1 MKVGVLLLTH
11 APLGTALLAVARQIL
26 GAVPARVAT
35 VEFDHAPCAAETRA
49 RAGRCL
55 IEIDQGYGVLVL
67 TDMIGATPSNI
78 AAALGDQGIAYRWIA
93 GVNLPMLLRVI
104 NYPDLALQDLCD
116 VAESGA
122 HAGVV
127 SDRARH

>member
-11 APLGTALLAVARQIL
+11 APLGTALLTVARQIL
-26 GAVPARVAT
+26 GALPARVEA
-35 VEFDHAPCAAETRA
+35 VEFDHAPSAAETRA

-55 IEIDQGYGVLVL
+55 IELDQGDGVLIL
-67 TDMIGATPSNI
+67 TDLIGATPTNI
-78 AAALGDQGIAYRWIA
+78 AATLGDHGVVCRWIA

-104 NYPDLALQDLCD
+104 NYPDLALGDLCN

-127 SDRARH
+127 SDRARR